1 MNTIVPQRA
10 PQLSIKTLQILQ
22 GKFVLVTG
30 PVGAGKSTLLSAIL
44 GEIPQLLG
52 TVELLGSVAYCSQI
66 PWILQ
71 GTVQHNITFGETFDE
86 ERFSQVVEACCL
98 TPDLR
103 QLANGADTVIGERGI
118 NLSGGQKARI
128 GLARAAYS
136 QASVYLLDD
145 PLSAVDAHVA
155 ASLVSNCLGPKGYLA
170 NKTRI
175 LVSHQTQFA
184 SEADTVLIMR
194 NGEIVAAGPASEFS
208 KEELQSAAASDRS
221 TDWTSASDR
230 AKLKLDPP
238 SMSRAVTAQDPKRS
252 SVELRR
258 AISQPGEE
266 VEAVEVVEAVEAE
279 GDAKETEKTEED
291 SQDRGKDTAPVV
303 VQETEERAEDMEEGH
318 LSLRVWC
325 TFMRAMGCGAFW
337 VIVLNLISTVG
348 YLASALW
355 LGHWPEVQAK
365 MGTGDALAI
374 YAVIAFGILFFTLGR
389 ILMFQWSSLALAI
402 SMHKKALWAVLR
414 APMSWLDTTPG
425 GRIIN
430 RFSSD
435 MSKIDLDLQ
444 GSMQNLLRAV
454 CDLFAS
460 VVVAGAVLPIV
471 FIIFVPVLFA
481 YHWIQKVYRKAG
493 REIQRLAS
501 KARSPI
507 YQGVDEAIVG
517 VTTIRAYGK
526 QGYFMAQNERRVA
539 RSLRLDFTQMGCQK
553 WLGFRLKFL
562 GSIVSTVVALLVVL
576 HRYLGPLGRAI
587 SGPAAGLA
595 LRYAQQLS
603 NAMEGILNNL
613 TMAEQCLVAVERL
626 NTYMEMEDEGSLETL
641 ESSDSLR
648 SGWLA
653 DGSVRFENVVM
664 RYREGTPLVLKGLSF
679 EIPGGSSLG
688 IVGRTGAGKSS
699 LLQVLF
705 RMCPLESGAV
715 YLDGHDTS
723 KMGLHTL
730 RKSLAI
736 IPQDPVGFTGTVRFN
751 LDPFNQHTDDAIW
764 QELEKVQLKS
774 YFEGQEGQLQ
784 FLVAA
789 GGENLSVGQR
799 QLLCCA
805 RALIR
810 GTRILVLDEATASV
824 DFTTDSLIQKI
835 LRTEV
840 KTKHLTTLTIA
851 HRIQTVLGGDRVL
864 VVADGQAA
872 EFGPTEELRNNP
884 QSMFYTFVQSATSS
898 GQL

>member
-1 MNTIVPQRA
+1 M
-10 PQLSIKTLQILQ
+10 
-22 GKFVLVTG
+22 
-30 PVGAGKSTLLSAIL
+30 
-44 GEIPQLLG
+44 
-52 TVELLGSVAYCSQI
+52 
-66 PWILQ
+66 
-71 GTVQHNITFGETFDE
+71 
-86 ERFSQVVEACCL
+86 
-98 TPDLR
+98 
-103 QLANGADTVIGERGI
+103 
-118 NLSGGQKARI
+118 
-128 GLARAAYS
+128 
-136 QASVYLLDD
+136 
-145 PLSAVDAHVA
+145 
-155 ASLVSNCLGPKGYLA
+155 
-170 NKTRI
+170 
-175 LVSHQTQFA
+175 
-184 SEADTVLIMR
+184 
-194 NGEIVAAGPASEFS
+194 
-208 KEELQSAAASDRS
+208 
-221 TDWTSASDR
+221 
-230 AKLKLDPP
+230 
-238 SMSRAVTAQDPKRS
+238 
-252 SVELRR
+252 
-258 AISQPGEE
+258 
-266 VEAVEVVEAVEAE
+266 
-279 GDAKETEKTEED
+279 
-291 SQDRGKDTAPVV
+291 V

-526 QGYFMAQNERRVA
+526 QGYFMAQNERRVS

-562 GSIVSTVVALLVVL
+562 GSFVSTVVALLVVL

-603 NAMEGILNNL
+603 NAMEGPLARQDAVACGRFIFFADSETSPEFALCVSVCPICFTCSILL
-613 TMAEQCLVAVERL
+613 
-626 NTYMEMEDEGSLETL
+626 
-641 ESSDSLR
+641 
-648 SGWLA
+648 
-653 DGSVRFENVVM
+653 
-664 RYREGTPLVLKGLSF
+664 
-679 EIPGGSSLG
+679 
-688 IVGRTGAGKSS
+688 
-699 LLQVLF
+699 
-705 RMCPLESGAV
+705 
-715 YLDGHDTS
+715 S
-723 KMGLHTL
+723 KMKPTCPRL
-730 RKSLAI
+730 
-736 IPQDPVGFTGTVRFN
+736 
-751 LDPFNQHTDDAIW
+751 
-764 QELEKVQLKS
+764 LEPS
-774 YFEGQEGQLQ
+774 
-784 FLVAA
+784 
-789 GGENLSVGQR
+789 
-799 QLLCCA
+799 
-805 RALIR
+805 
-810 GTRILVLDEATASV
+810 
-824 DFTTDSLIQKI
+824 
-835 LRTEV
+835 
-840 KTKHLTTLTIA
+840 
-851 HRIQTVLGGDRVL
+851 
-864 VVADGQAA
+864 
-872 EFGPTEELRNNP
+872 
-884 QSMFYTFVQSATSS
+884 
-898 GQL
+898 